1 MRWTRANT
9 DLQKKAETLTEFTT
23 RPEILGTFGVVTST
37 HWIASAV
44 GMSILEKGG
53 NAFDAAVAAGFV
65 LQIVEPHL
73 CGPGGD
79 MPAVIYSKKTDKV
92 EVICAQGPAP
102 AGATIEHYTSEGL
115 KLIPGDGLLS
125 TVIPG
130 AFDGWMLMLRDYG
143 TLSLREVLEP
153 AIYYAEHGHP
163 MLPRVSA
170 TIKGLGDFF
179 EKEWPTSYETWL
191 PGGAAPEPHAN
202 FRNPVL
208 AETWKRI
215 IAEAEAKT
223 GREEQVEAARD
234 AFYRG
239 FVAEAIG
246 NYLKTAEVMDAS
258 GQKHKGV
265 LTADDMANWS
275 ATIEAPQTFDYH
287 DWTVAKTQAWGQ
299 GPVLL
304 QSLALLKGF
313 DIGAMDP
320 AGPDFVHHVVEAM
333 KLAYA
338 DREVYY
344 GDPKFGEI
352 PAEFLLSEGYNSER
366 RKLIGAE
373 ASFDLRAG
381 TVPGYE
387 QQRDATMAMLAEFS
401 GRGAVYE
408 PTMAHLTEKKG
419 DTVHIDVIDRWGN
432 MVAVTPSGGW
442 LQSSPVVPGLGFA
455 LNSRAQMFWLKEGLP
470 TSLAP
475 GKRPRTTLTP
485 SIALYQG
492 RPALAFGTPGG
503 DQQDQWQLPFFLRYA
518 HHTKNL
524 QAAID
529 APLFHSTHFPGS
541 FYPRTSEP
549 GHIMVEESFG
559 EAAIA
564 ELRRRGHQVTVAD
577 SWSVGRLTAARRDA
591 DGLLRAAA
599 TPRLMQAYA
608 VGR

>member
-1 MRWTRANT
+1 MS
-9 DLQKKAETLTEFTT
+9 DFTT
-23 RPEILGTFGVVTST
+23 RPEILGTFGVFTST

-65 LQIVEPHL
+65 LQVVEPHL

-79 MPAVIYSKKTDKV
+79 MPAVIYSRKNDRI

-102 AGATIEHYTSEGL
+102 GGATIEHYTAEGL

-143 TLSLREVLEP
+143 TMSVREVLEP

-163 MLPRVSA
+163 VLPRVSA
-170 TIKGLGDFF
+170 TIQGMAAFF
-179 EKEWPTSYETWL
+179 EKEWPTSHETWL
-191 PGGAAPEPHAN
+191 PGGAVPEPLSN

-215 IAEAEAKT
+215 IAEAEAKS
-223 GREEQVEAARD
+223 GREEQVQAARD
-234 AFYRG
+234 AYYRG
-239 FVAEAIG
+239 FVAEAIDR
-246 NYLKTAEVMDAS
+246 YVRTAEVMDAS
-258 GQKHKGV
+258 GQRHKGV
-265 LTADDMANWS
+265 LTADDMAGWE
-275 ATIEAPQTFDYH
+275 ATIEAPQTYDYH
-287 DWTVAKTQAWGQ
+287 GWTIAKTAAWGQ

-313 DIGAMDP
+313 DIAAMDP
-320 AGPDFVHHVVEAM
+320 AGPDFVHTVVEAM
-333 KLAYA
+333 KLAFA

-344 GDPKFGEI
+344 GDVDF
-352 PAEFLLSEGYNSER
+352 AEVPIEHLLSDAYNDER
-366 RKLIGAE
+366 RKLMTGE
-373 ASFDLRAG
+373 ASHELRPG
-381 TVPGYE
+381 RVPGF
-387 QQRDATMAMLAEFS
+387 DAQYDLTLAMLDEMS
-401 GRGAVYE
+401 GKGAVYE
-408 PTMAHLTEKKG
+408 PTMAHLSEKRG

-432 MVAVTPSGGW
+432 MVSTTPSGGW
-442 LQSSPVVPGLGFA
+442 LQSSPIVPGIGFC
-455 LNSRAQMFWLKEGLP
+455 LNSRAQMFWLKPGLP

-485 SIALYQG
+485 SLALHEG
-492 RPALAFGTPGG
+492 RPTLAFGTPGG
-503 DQQDQWQLPFFLRYA
+503 DQQDQWQLPFFLRYV
-518 HHTKNL
+518 HHRKNL

-529 APLFHSTHFPGS
+529 MPLFHTSHFPGS
-541 FYPRTSEP
+541 FYPRTSSP
-549 GHIMVEESFG
+549 GEIMVEANIG
-559 EAAIA
+559 DGVLD
-564 ELRRRGHQVTVAD
+564 ELRRRGHRITVAD
-577 SWSVGRLTAARRDA
+577 PWTVGRLTAARRDA